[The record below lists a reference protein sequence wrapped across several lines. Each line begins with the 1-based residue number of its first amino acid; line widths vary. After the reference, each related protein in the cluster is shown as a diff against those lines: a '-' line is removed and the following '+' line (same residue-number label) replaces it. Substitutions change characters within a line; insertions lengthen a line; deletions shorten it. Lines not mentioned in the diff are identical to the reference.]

1 MLELVLPPL
10 SAACREPVGGEVG
23 FCAACLARPPAFA
36 TARALLAY
44 DEDSRAAILALKHAD
59 RLELVPV
66 SLAGWCGW
74 GGHCWRIAT

>member
-36 TARALLAY
+36 F
-44 DEDSRAAILALKHAD
+44 
-59 RLELVPV
+59 
-66 SLAGWCGW
+66 
-74 GGHCWRIAT
+74 